1 MTTAAAAVEPRVR
14 VSRGTLI
21 VAGVLLV
28 LVVAILAVGGG
39 PAVIDFLGWFVAFAL
54 ANPSIILGFAVP
66 IGYGAL
72 CAVMN
77 ERSGVVNIGVEGMLL
92 TSAFV
97 GFLTGAY
104 LNPVVGQ
111 LPAALLGVLT
121 AILASMILSALHA
134 WLSITVKADQI
145 ISGTVINILA
155 LGGTA
160 YFNQLLISTAGVTG
174 AQTLPRNVLSI
185 PAEVFTI
192 PVAGP
197 ILRAVVGGGPIQT
210 SLIIAVVVIHVLLFR
225 SRWGLRTRAVGE
237 HPKAADTVGIDV
249 YRVRY
254 RNVILG
260 GVFAGLGGAYLTLES
275 VGSFQDGMT
284 GGVGFI
290 AIAALIFGRWTPIGA
305 LGAALIFGAAR
316 ALQTAVQRDPPPG
329 AVGDFLATLPGSGE
343 IYGMLP
349 YILTIIVLVGV
360 VGRAV
365 APAADGVPYDK
376 EARA

>member
-1 MTTAAAAVEPRVR
+1 MTGATATIDQRFRVG
-14 VSRGTLI
+14 RGAL
-21 VAGVLLV
+21 VAGGIVLV
-28 LVVAILAVGGG
+28 LAVVILATGGG
-39 PAVIDFLGWFVAFAL
+39 PAVIDFLGWFIEFAL

-104 LNPVVGQ
+104 LNPVVGHV
-111 LPAALLGVLT
+111 PAALLGVVT
-121 AILASMILSALHA
+121 AIIASMVLSALHA

-185 PAEVFTI
+185 PADVFTI

-197 ILRAVVGGGPIQT
+197 VLRAVVGGGPIQT
-210 SLIIAVVVIHVLLFR
+210 SLIVAVVVLQLLLFR

-290 AIAALIFGRWTPIGA
+290 AIAAMIFGRWTPVGA

-349 YILTIIVLVGV
+349 YILTIVVLVGV

-365 APAADGVPYDK
+365 APAADGIPYDK

>member
-1 MTTAAAAVEPRVR
+1 MTGATATIDQRFRVG
-14 VSRGTLI
+14 RGAL
-21 VAGVLLV
+21 VAGGIVLV
-28 LVVAILAVGGG
+28 LAVVILATGGG
-39 PAVIDFLGWFVAFAL
+39 PAVVDFSGWFIEFAL

-104 LNPVVGQ
+104 LNPVVGHV
-111 LPAALLGVLT
+111 PAALLGVVT
-121 AILASMILSALHA
+121 AIIASMVLSALHA

-185 PAEVFTI
+185 PADVFTI

-197 ILRAVVGGGPIQT
+197 VLRAVVGGGPIQT
-210 SLIIAVVVIHVLLFR
+210 SLIVAVVVLQLLLFR

-290 AIAALIFGRWTPIGA
+290 AIAAMIFGRWTPVGA

-349 YILTIIVLVGV
+349 YILTIVVLVGV

-365 APAADGVPYDK
+365 APAADGIPYDK

>member
-1 MTTAAAAVEPRVR
+1 MTAATTALERRPRLG
-14 VSRGTLI
+14 RGAI
-21 VAGVLLV
+21 IALV
-28 LVVAILAVGGG
+28 LTALILLAILVLGAG
-39 PAVIDFLGWFVAFAL
+39 PATIEFLVWFGEFAV
-54 ANPSIILGFAVP
+54 ANPYIVLGFAVP

-72 CAVMN
+72 CAIMN

-97 GFLTGAY
+97 GFLAAAY
-104 LNPVVGQ
+104 LHPVIGHVA
-111 LPAALLGVLT
+111 AALVGVL
-121 AILASMILSALHA
+121 AAMLASMVLSALHA

-155 LGGTA
+155 VGGTA
-160 YFNQLLISTAGVTG
+160 YFNQLLISTADVSG
-174 AQTLPRNVLSI
+174 ARTLPKNLIGLPTEVYQVPVLG
-185 PAEVFTI
+185 
-192 PVAGP
+192 PVLNAIFGQ
-197 ILRAVVGGGPIQT
+197 GPIQT
-210 SLIIAVVVIHVLLFR
+210 SLIVAVVVLQVLLFR

-249 YRVRY
+249 YWVRY

-284 GGVGFI
+284 NGVGFI
-290 AIAALIFGRWTPIGA
+290 AMAAMIFGRWTPIGA
-305 LGAALIFGAAR
+305 LIAALIFGGAR
-316 ALQTAVQRDPPPG
+316 SLQTAVQISRPPG
-329 AVGDFLATLPGSGE
+329 AVGEFLGSLPGSGE
-343 IYGMLP
+343 IYGMFP
-349 YILTIIVLVGV
+349 YILTIVVLVGV

-365 APAADGVPYDK
+365 APAADGIPYDK